1 MAQHHQSEWP
11 HSFLQEEPAM
21 WDVPYTPT
29 VIFII
34 FFQNTELWYFIECR
48 MRPHC
53 FPFLVPSKTEVG
65 WLHKRSKTRQGLQN
79 PKWVTCFVVVGKSSG
94 SHLDVP
100 IVRIQVPPRSNW
112 TCPGVRSGRCL
123 CRGVEGYR
131 KPSMTIITSGIN
143 YSNNTW
149 FPVILFLLW
158 HQSGTSWC
166 KSYSEQK

>member
-1 MAQHHQSEWP
+1 
-11 HSFLQEEPAM
+11 
-21 WDVPYTPT
+21 
-29 VIFII
+29 
-34 FFQNTELWYFIECR
+34 

-53 FPFLVPSKTEVG
+53 FPFLVPSKNWDGCIRDPKHDPKIRASKSQVG
-65 WLHKRSKTRQGLQN
+65 N
-79 PKWVTCFVVVGKSSG
+79 MVCPAVGKSSG

-143 YSNNTW
+143 YSNN
-149 FPVILFLLW
+149 P
-158 HQSGTSWC
+158 
-166 KSYSEQK
+166 